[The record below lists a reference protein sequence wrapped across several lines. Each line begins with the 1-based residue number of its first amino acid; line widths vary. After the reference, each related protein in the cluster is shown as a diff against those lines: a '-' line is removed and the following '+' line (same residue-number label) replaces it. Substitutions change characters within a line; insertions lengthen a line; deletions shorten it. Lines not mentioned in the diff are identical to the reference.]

1 VRTEGCGSTTAPVGE
16 PKLATS
22 GDCRIVMARTKQ
34 RALQTCMGDKQV
46 YITTTKQR
54 SSMRQILAA
63 IDHLHKQEFEAAI
76 TLAAAA
82 EGQITEGAIRHLFRI
97 MRQKLPKTDHNKV
110 INWLKHATGEDKIT
124 ITEFEAA
131 IAIARA
137 IHKFVGVYEATQS
150 RFETFSD

>member
-1 VRTEGCGSTTAPVGE
+1 SFTDVWSRSGRVALTRFSPSQERLHRREFPTTTRMRRKRTKRTKSVPTSRLSCANRMKISVASVIAGTCRPPTSVPMVPARSSDVRTEGCGSTTAPVGE

-63 IDHLHKQEFEAAI
+63 IDHLHKQEFE
-76 TLAAAA
+76 
-82 EGQITEGAIRHLFRI
+82 
-97 MRQKLPKTDHNKV
+97 
-110 INWLKHATGEDKIT
+110 
-124 ITEFEAA
+124 
-131 IAIARA
+131 
-137 IHKFVGVYEATQS
+137 
-150 RFETFSD
+150 

>member
-1 VRTEGCGSTTAPVGE
+1 
-16 PKLATS
+16 
-22 GDCRIVMARTKQ
+22 MARTKQ

-110 INWLKHATGEDKIT
+110 INWLKHAMRRAHIPVVARSLL
-124 ITEFEAA
+124 IQEAA
-131 IAIARA
+131 SRA
-137 IHKFVGVYEATQS
+137 TDATIRLLMDAQHLRLAS
-150 RFETFSD
+150 PRESLGDL